1 MSGYEIFLAAIVVL
15 AVLIV
20 FSGVKSVPQGYE
32 WTVERFG
39 RYTMTLK
46 PGLNLIVPFV
56 DRVGRKMVMMEM
68 VLDIQK
74 QDVITRDNATVTC
87 DAIAFY
93 QVIDAARAAYEVKEL
108 ERAVSNLV
116 QTNTRTVIGAM
127 DLDEVLSKRDEINER
142 LLRVVDAATNPWGLK
157 VVRIEIKDLSPPVDI
172 TEAMAR
178 QMKAERF
185 RRAEVTQADGEKQ
198 AAILR
203 AEGLKQSQILEAE
216 GRRESAFRDAEA
228 RERLAAAE
236 ATATELVSKAIGAGD
251 VQAINYFVA
260 IKYLEAFK
268 ALATAEN
275 QKMIVVPMETAGI
288 LGSLAGI
295 GELAKEAFAT
305 NGGPST
311 TRSRTGSVPSAG

>member
-1 MSGYEIFLAAIVVL
+1 MTGYEIFLAAIVVL
-15 AVLIV
+15 AVFIV

-46 PGLNLIVPFV
+46 PGLNLIIPFI
-56 DRVGRKMVMMEM
+56 DRIGRKMVMMEM
-68 VLDIQK
+68 VLDIAK
-74 QDVITRDNATVTC
+74 QDVISRDNATVTC
-87 DAIAFY
+87 DSIAFY

-116 QTNTRTVIGAM
+116 QTNTRTVLGAM
-127 DLDEVLSKRDEINER
+127 DLDEMLSKRDEINER
-142 LLRVVDAATNPWGLK
+142 LLRVVDAATGPWGVK
-157 VVRIEIKDLSPPVDI
+157 VVRIEIKDLSPPSDI

-203 AEGLKQSQILEAE
+203 AEGQKQSQILEAE

-228 RERLAAAE
+228 RERLSAAE

-251 VQAINYFVA
+251 IQAINYFVA

-268 ALATAEN
+268 AMATAPN

-295 GELAKEAFAT
+295 GELAKETFMAQAAAQ
-305 NGGPST
+305 G
-311 TRSRTGSVPSAG
+311 GSVPSSR